1 MSVVVQNTSTARQRQ
16 KRKATPS
23 ILQMEAVECG
33 AASLAMILAHHG
45 AWIPLEQ
52 LRVACGVSRDGSKA
66 SSLLKAGRRYGF
78 TAKGFRKEPEALGE
92 LPWPAILHWNFN
104 HYVVFEGMTETHA
117 YINDPATGPRVI
129 TREELSEAFTG
140 VVLTFEKT
148 ADFRKTARPEGLL
161 AAFRQRIASS
171 KRAIWLIALLSVALV
186 VPGVVLPV
194 FAKIFVDGILMK
206 QQEHWVTPMFIA
218 LCCTALIRASLTYL
232 RASVILRLKT
242 KLTVTGASAFVW
254 RVLHL
259 PMSFFSQRSPGEIAE
274 RIEASERVAEVISAD
289 MANAVLNWGTLLFF
303 AVVLVG
309 YDPVLGLL
317 TVGLSLPNLVVLRM
331 VQSRLKQASIRLA
344 VEHGKLGGTTVGL
357 IYNIETIKASGLET
371 SSFGRWAGIHAR
383 MLNASQEVG
392 SKSMITSLGPNLF
405 GGLVDVAILGVGAF
419 RVMQGALT
427 IGDLVA
433 FQLLAA
439 SFLAPL
445 VSLVAL
451 SPKLANIRAD
461 LNRVDDAM
469 RNPVDPL
476 TIPPDR
482 EQGQRPGLLNGSLE
496 LDAVRYG
503 YNPLDEPLF
512 DNISL
517 SAKPGERIALVG
529 RSGCGKST
537 LGRIICGI
545 VAPWAGAVRI
555 DGIALTDLDQYQR
568 AANIAYVDQ
577 EIFLF
582 EGTVRDNL
590 TLWNPD
596 VPDDALTR
604 ALEDAAILD
613 DIVAR
618 PGELDAHVEEGGRNF
633 SGGQRQRLE
642 IARALVGDPSILV
655 LDEATAALDPQTE
668 KIIDDNLRRRGCTAI
683 IIAHRLSTVRDCSEI
698 IVLERGRIVERGTHD
713 SLVASGGDYAELIQS
728 GGH

>member
-1 MSVVVQNTSTARQRQ
+1 MSTDTPPKPAKRR
-16 KRKATPS
+16 RKATPS

-66 SSLLKAGRRYGF
+66 SSLLKAARQYGF
-78 TAKGFRKEPEALGE
+78 TAKGFRKEPEALTD

-117 YINDPATGPRVI
+117 YINDPALGPRVI

-148 ADFRKTARPEGLL
+148 DAFRRTRKPEGLL
-161 AAFRQRIASS
+161 SAFRVRVSS
-171 KRAIWLIALLSVALV
+171 SHGALWLIGLLSLALV
-186 VPGVVLPV
+186 IPGVVLPV
-194 FAKIFVDGILMK
+194 FAKIFVDGILMQ
-206 QQEHWVTPMFIA
+206 QQEHLTRPLLIA
-218 LCCTALIRASLTYL
+218 LGLTALIKTGLTWLRSSL
-232 RASVILRLKT
+232 ILRLRT
-242 KLTVTGASAFVW
+242 KLTISGAGAFVW

-259 PMSFFSQRSPGEIAE
+259 PMSFFSQRSAGEIAS
-274 RIEASERVAEVISAD
+274 RVEASERVAEVISAD
-289 MANAVLNWGTLLFF
+289 MANAVLNWGTLAFF
-303 AVVLVG
+303 AVVLVS
-309 YDPVLGLL
+309 YDPVLGAL
-317 TVGLSLPNLVVLRM
+317 TIALSLPNLVVLRV
-331 VQSRLKQASIRLA
+331 VQERLKQSSIRLA

-383 MLNASQEVG
+383 LLNAVQESG
-392 SKSMITSLGPNLF
+392 SRALITSLAPALLT
-405 GGLVDVAILGVGAF
+405 GLVDVAILGAGAF
-419 RVMQGALT
+419 RVMQGAMTL
-427 IGDLVA
+427 GDLVA

-439 SFLAPL
+439 SFSAPL

-469 RNPVDPL
+469 RNQPDPL
-476 TIPPDR
+476 TQSPAGGASR
-482 EQGQRPGLLNGSLE
+482 LMSGALE
-496 LDAVRYG
+496 VDAIRYG

-512 DNISL
+512 ERISL
-517 SAKPGERIALVG
+517 SARPGERIALVG

-537 LGRIICGI
+537 LGRLICGL
-545 VAPWAGAVRI
+545 VAPWKGEIRL
-555 DGIALTDLDQYQR
+555 DGVPLSQMDQFQR

-577 EIFLF
+577 DIFLF
-582 EGTVRDNL
+582 EGTVRENL

-596 VPDDALTR
+596 VPDDAITR

-613 DIVAR
+613 DIVSR

-642 IARALVGDPSILV
+642 LARALVGDPAILV

-668 KIIDDNLRRRGCTAI
+668 KAIDDNLRRRGCTCI

-698 IVLERGRIVERGTHD
+698 IVMERGEIVERGTHD
-713 SLVASGGDYAELIQS
+713 SLMAANGAYADLIQT
-728 GGH
+728 GAQ

>member
-1 MSVVVQNTSTARQRQ
+1 MSTDTPLKPAKRR
-16 KRKATPS
+16 RKATPS

-66 SSLLKAGRRYGF
+66 SSLLKAARQYGF
-78 TAKGFRKEPEALGE
+78 TAKGFRKEPEALTD

-117 YINDPATGPRVI
+117 YINDPALGPRVI

-148 ADFRKTARPEGLL
+148 DAFRKTRKPEGLL
-161 AAFRQRIASS
+161 SAFRARVSS
-171 KRAIWLIALLSVALV
+171 SHGALWLIGLLSLALV
-186 VPGVVLPV
+186 IPGVVLPV
-194 FAKIFVDGILMK
+194 FAKIFVDGILMQ
-206 QQEHWVTPMFIA
+206 QQEHLTRPLLIA
-218 LCCTALIRASLTYL
+218 LGLTALIKTGLTWLRSSL
-232 RASVILRLKT
+232 ILRLRT
-242 KLTVTGASAFVW
+242 KLTISGAGAFVW

-259 PMSFFSQRSPGEIAE
+259 PMSFFSQRSAGEIAS
-274 RIEASERVAEVISAD
+274 RVEASERVAEVISAD
-289 MANAVLNWGTLLFF
+289 MANAVLNWGTLAFF
-303 AVVLVG
+303 AVVLVS
-309 YDPVLGLL
+309 YDPVLGAL
-317 TVGLSLPNLVVLRM
+317 TIALSLPNLVVLRV
-331 VQSRLKQASIRLA
+331 VQERLKQSSIRLA

-383 MLNASQEVG
+383 LLNAVQESG
-392 SKSMITSLGPNLF
+392 SRALITSLAPALLT
-405 GGLVDVAILGVGAF
+405 GLVDVAILGAGAF
-419 RVMQGALT
+419 RVMQGAMTL
-427 IGDLVA
+427 GDLVA

-439 SFLAPL
+439 SFSAPL

-469 RNPVDPL
+469 RNQPDPL
-476 TIPPDR
+476 TQSPAGGASR
-482 EQGQRPGLLNGSLE
+482 LMSGALE
-496 LDAVRYG
+496 VDAIRYG

-512 DNISL
+512 ERISL
-517 SAKPGERIALVG
+517 SARPGERIALVG

-537 LGRIICGI
+537 LGRLICGL
-545 VAPWAGAVRI
+545 VAPWEGEIRL
-555 DGIALTDLDQYQR
+555 DGVPLSQMDQFQR

-577 EIFLF
+577 DIFLF
-582 EGTVRDNL
+582 EGTVRENL

-596 VPDDALTR
+596 VPDDAITR

-613 DIVAR
+613 DIVSR

-642 IARALVGDPSILV
+642 LARALVGDPAILV

-668 KIIDDNLRRRGCTAI
+668 KAIDDNLRRRGCTCI

-698 IVLERGRIVERGTHD
+698 IVMERGEIVERGTHD
-713 SLVASGGDYAELIQS
+713 SLMAANGAYADLIQT
-728 GGH
+728 GAQ

>member
-1 MSVVVQNTSTARQRQ
+1 MSTDTPPKPAKRR
-16 KRKATPS
+16 RKATPS

-66 SSLLKAGRRYGF
+66 SSLLKAARQYGF
-78 TAKGFRKEPEALGE
+78 TAKGFRKEPEALTD

-117 YINDPATGPRVI
+117 YINDPALGPRVI

-148 ADFRKTARPEGLL
+148 DAFRKTRKPEGLL
-161 AAFRQRIASS
+161 SAFRARVSS
-171 KRAIWLIALLSVALV
+171 SHGALWLIGLLSLALV
-186 VPGVVLPV
+186 IPGVVLPV
-194 FAKIFVDGILMK
+194 FAKIFVDGILMQ
-206 QQEHWVTPMFIA
+206 QQEHLTRPLLIA
-218 LCCTALIRASLTYL
+218 LGLTALIKTGLTWLRSSL
-232 RASVILRLKT
+232 ILRLRT
-242 KLTVTGASAFVW
+242 KLTISGAGAFVW

-259 PMSFFSQRSPGEIAE
+259 PMSFFSQRSAGESAS
-274 RIEASERVAEVISAD
+274 RVEASERVAEVISAD
-289 MANAVLNWGTLLFF
+289 MANAVLNWGTLAFF
-303 AVVLVG
+303 AVVLVS
-309 YDPVLGLL
+309 YDPVLGAL
-317 TVGLSLPNLVVLRM
+317 TIALSLPNLVVLRV
-331 VQSRLKQASIRLA
+331 VQERLKQSSIRLA

-383 MLNASQEVG
+383 LLNAVQESG
-392 SKSMITSLGPNLF
+392 SRALITSLAPALLT
-405 GGLVDVAILGVGAF
+405 GLVDVAILGAGAF
-419 RVMQGALT
+419 RVMQGAMTL
-427 IGDLVA
+427 GDLVA

-439 SFLAPL
+439 SFSAPL

-469 RNPVDPL
+469 RNQPDPL
-476 TIPPDR
+476 TQSPAGGASR
-482 EQGQRPGLLNGSLE
+482 LMSGALE
-496 LDAVRYG
+496 VDAIRYG

-512 DNISL
+512 ERISL
-517 SAKPGERIALVG
+517 SARPGERIALVG

-537 LGRIICGI
+537 LGRLICGL
-545 VAPWAGAVRI
+545 VAPWEGEIRL
-555 DGIALTDLDQYQR
+555 DGMPLSQMDQFQR

-577 EIFLF
+577 DIFLF
-582 EGTVRDNL
+582 EGTVRENL

-596 VPDDALTR
+596 VPDDAITR

-613 DIVAR
+613 DIVSR

-642 IARALVGDPSILV
+642 LARALVGDPAILV

-668 KIIDDNLRRRGCTAI
+668 KAIDDNLRRRGCTCI

-698 IVLERGRIVERGTHD
+698 IVMERGEIVERGTHD
-713 SLVASGGDYAELIQS
+713 SLMAANGAYADLIQT
-728 GGH
+728 GAQ